1 MQAKEIDKAVSVSEK
16 KTANESGCREKRLAN
31 QRQYQKEKT
40 TNESVECREKRLLSK
55 QEYRKSIFT
64 NLTSTYEI

>member
-1 MQAKEIDKAVSVSEK
+1 MTKQSQYQKE
-16 KTANESGCREKRLAN
+16 KTANESVGCREKRLAN

-55 QEYRKSIFT
+55 RVSQKYFHQF
-64 NLTSTYEI
+64 NQYL

>member
-16 KTANESGCREKRLAN
+16 KTSNESVGCREKRLAN

-40 TNESVECREKRLLSK
+40 TNESVECRKRDCY
-55 QEYRKSIFT
+55 QNKSIAKVF
-64 NLTSTYEI
+64 SPI